1 MNKMAKKWL
10 ILLCLLPVLGF
21 SQVPGANK
29 ALRKAKT
36 DTLRLH
42 PIGDSIT
49 RGKSGD
55 TYRHYLRKRIM
66 QEMGVAVDF
75 VGSCPHAPDSNAG
88 WADYPAIADS
98 LGQDLEHDGWGGL
111 KIHEITNAANNTQGY
126 PNFTIEEL
134 LKNYSSDFIL
144 LMIGTN
150 DLYFYYQANTAWI
163 RLDTLIQKIV
173 NNTNSHLTVSSIPP
187 TYLEMT
193 NARIR
198 SYNTAAQ
205 QIVNAYRAQGKKVSF
220 VDVNS
225 RMTLLDL
232 LSDVVHPNSQG
243 NKKIADCYFEGIQKV
258 LTGVESD
265 QLDTQTPTGFHLEQN
280 YPNPFNSGTSIR
292 FSLHEMAFVTLK
304 VYDLLGREIRTCLS
318 EVKQP
323 GQFSYR
329 FDAGDLASG
338 IYVYRMNAG
347 RSSVARNFLLVR

>member
-1 MNKMAKKWL
+1 MIKKWL
-10 ILLCLLPVLGF
+10 TLCWLLPALAVAQG
-21 SQVPGANK
+21 SGATK
-29 ALRKAKT
+29 ALQKVKM

-42 PIGDSIT
+42 PIGDSIN

-88 WADYPAIADS
+88 WGDYPAMADS
-98 LGQDLEHDGWGGL
+98 LDNDLEHDGWGGL
-111 KIHEITNAANNTQGY
+111 KIHEIINSTGNTQGY

-134 LKNYSSDFIL
+134 LKNYPSDFIL

-150 DLYFYYQANTAWI
+150 DLYFYYQVNTAWI
-163 RLDTLIQKIV
+163 RLDTLITKIV
-173 NNTNSHLTVSSIPP
+173 NNTNAHLIVSSIPP

-193 NARIR
+193 NLKIR

-205 QIVNAYRAQGKKVSF
+205 QIVNSLHAQGKKVSF

-232 LSDVVHPNSQG
+232 SSDVVHPNSQG
-243 NKKIADCYFEGIQKV
+243 FQKISDCYFEGIQTV
-258 LTGVESD
+258 LTGVAADPIESSK
-265 QLDTQTPTGFHLEQN
+265 PAGYNLEQN
-280 YPNPFNSGTSIR
+280 YPNPFNSDTTIR
-292 FSLHEMAFVTLK
+292 FSLPEKAFVTLK
-304 VYDLLGREIRTCLS
+304 VYDLLGREIRTCIS
-318 EVKQP
+318 EMKQP

-329 FDAGDLASG
+329 FDASEMSSG
-338 IYVYRMNAG
+338 CYFYRMNAG
-347 RSSVARNFLLVR
+347 GYSVAKSFVLLR